1 LLKYPG
7 LVKGTHVVTALAHA
21 GKVSCVRFSCDGK
34 FPLSL
39 GKKDRC
45 LPVWRWLFRPRY
57 SVHRSP
63 NDGLPRPCP
72 PPPPPT
78 AAQVASGMVGAT
90 VDLHGLVQHEKLNGA
105 CSVITTV
112 PGDKGGE
119 RRFTV
124 RLTSKPGGGRIS
136 KREKNLV
143 LKPRHVRKNGALEAQ
158 QGGRLCV

>member
-1 LLKYPG
+1 
-7 LVKGTHVVTALAHA
+7 
-21 GKVSCVRFSCDGK
+21 
-34 FPLSL
+34 
-39 GKKDRC
+39 
-45 LPVWRWLFRPRY
+45 
-57 SVHRSP
+57 
-63 NDGLPRPCP
+63 
-72 PPPPPT
+72 
-78 AAQVASGMVGAT
+78 MVGAT